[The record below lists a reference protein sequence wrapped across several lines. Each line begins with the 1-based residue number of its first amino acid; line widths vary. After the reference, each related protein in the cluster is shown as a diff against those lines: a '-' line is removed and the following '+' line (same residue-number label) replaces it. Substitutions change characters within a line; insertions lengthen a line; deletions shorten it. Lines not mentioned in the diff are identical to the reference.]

1 MINMKDITGAVK
13 SILEQNLQGYTIV
26 RNAQRN
32 MDPNIAAKNNGW
44 IGVYRGSLDYSP
56 HTCGG
61 NNPYMAEIEVVIE
74 VQAASMKSGADAEDR
89 LQDAEEAVMDVLNDN
104 KKLNGTVNQNMG
116 YGIEYEFNADET
128 IWHHAA
134 IITARYEVRA

>member
-1 MINMKDITGAVK
+1 MINMKDITRAVK

-44 IGVYRGSLDYSP
+44 IGVYRGKLDYSP
-56 HTCGG
+56 HTIGG

-74 VQAASMKSGADAEDR
+74 VQTASMQSGADAEDR

-104 KKLNGTVNQNMG
+104 KKLSGTVHQNNG
-116 YGIEYEFNADET
+116 YSIEYEFNADET